1 MQLRGDWRPGT
12 GSQLSDVVE
21 RVVLEAPEADALAL
35 ELQSFVHAVRGDREV
50 VVGGTEGRA
59 ALALALRVADVV
71 KSTPLAA
78 PAAG

>member
-1 MQLRGDWRPGT
+1 
-12 GSQLSDVVE
+12 
-21 RVVLEAPEADALAL
+21 
-35 ELQSFVHAVRGDREV
+35 VRGDREV
-50 VVGGTEGRA
+50 VVGGAEGRA